1 MGLNKKTF
9 KEFFFITIGLIL
21 LAVALTLFLVPN
33 NLAAG
38 GISGLAIIINSYI
51 PTIAVPIIMLGLDV
65 ILYIIGFIFIGAS
78 FGFKSIYCSLML
90 PMLMSILA
98 KIFNINGPIVDDL
111 FINLIFGIVIG
122 AIGMGIIFNQDA
134 STGGTDIIAKIFN
147 KYFKLDIGKGLLI
160 TDFLVTLIAI
170 ATFGPMIGM
179 YSLFGVI
186 INGFMVDYIIDG
198 LNVITKVEIVSN
210 KGEEIKKFIMDEL
223 GRGATVFEAH
233 GAYTKERKEVIT
245 TVVEKKEF
253 IKLRKYIKD
262 IDENAFIII
271 YNVHETLGEG
281 FGSLK

>member
-9 KEFFFITIGLIL
+9 KEFFFITIGLVF
-21 LAVALTLFLVPN
+21 LAVALSVFLVPN

-65 ILYIIGFIFIGAS
+65 ILYIIGFIFIGVS

-90 PMLMSILA
+90 PMLMSILT

-160 TDFLVTLIAI
+160 TDFVVTLMAI

-210 KGEEIKKFIMDEL
+210 SGEEIKKFIMDEL
-223 GRGATVFEAH
+223 GRGATVYEAH
-233 GAYTKERKEVIT
+233 GAYTKEKKEVIT